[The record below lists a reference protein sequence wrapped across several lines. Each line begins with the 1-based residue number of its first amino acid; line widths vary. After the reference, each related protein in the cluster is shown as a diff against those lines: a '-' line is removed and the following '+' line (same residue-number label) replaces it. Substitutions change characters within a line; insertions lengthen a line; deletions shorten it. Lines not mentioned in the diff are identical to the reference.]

1 MGFVLTFFVRI
12 LSNIKYTRMQRGIF
26 MVNEQIRT
34 ITSIDVMS
42 IEVKGCRYPDKAV
55 AVLINHIEESF
66 KGDDYLS
73 EVVES
78 NRKDFLSWIEEVREW
93 FRFFILDSQKQGL
106 KSSKVEKGIFG
117 FSYNKEN
124 SYVLIDI
131 VKESYS
137 IFHE

>member
-1 MGFVLTFFVRI
+1 
-12 LSNIKYTRMQRGIF
+12 MQKRGIF

-42 IEVKGCRYPDKAV
+42 IEVKGCRYPDRAV
-55 AVLINHIEESF
+55 TTLMNHIEKSF
-66 KGDDYLS
+66 KEDDYLS

-78 NRKDFLSWIEEVREW
+78 NRKDFFSWTEEVREW
-93 FRFFILDSQKQGL
+93 FKSFILDSQKQRL

-131 VKESYS
+131 VEESYS

>member
-1 MGFVLTFFVRI
+1 
-12 LSNIKYTRMQRGIF
+12 

-42 IEVKGCRYPDKAV
+42 IEVKGCLYPDRAV
-55 AVLINHIEESF
+55 TTLMNHIEKSF
-66 KGDDYLS
+66 KEDDYLS

-78 NRKDFLSWIEEVREW
+78 NRKDFFSWTEEVREW
-93 FRFFILDSQKQGL
+93 FKSFILDSQKQRL

-131 VKESYS
+131 VEESYS

>member
-1 MGFVLTFFVRI
+1 
-12 LSNIKYTRMQRGIF
+12 

-117 FSYNKEN
+117 FSYNREN

-131 VKESYS
+131 VEESYS

>member
-1 MGFVLTFFVRI
+1 
-12 LSNIKYTRMQRGIF
+12 MQRGIF
-26 MVNEQIRT
+26 MVNEQIRS

-66 KGDDYLS
+66 KEDDCLS

-93 FRFFILDSQKQGL
+93 FRSFILDPQKQRL

-131 VKESYS
+131 VEESYS